1 MVIITS
7 SPRQHDRAPPSS
19 SYTILPLCFSSTHTR
34 QSANSAYHNTQPT
47 AEAGLIYITWGQS
60 SLVLSSAYNFFS
72 LYTSF
77 CQNYANFVSFV
88 SPCRLYFAISIMHAM
103 QSIYI
108 PSPRYTDKAEYM
120 LEYARFATAQI
131 LRIPHNTSLKA
142 LDIVL
147 QVGGRR
153 RGGEKVFIQFIQFI
167 RSSASL
173 ARSSCSQFPQLR
185 SLAASCNILIN
196 FSDRPFKGSLSFQTK
211 RD

>member
-7 SPRQHDRAPPSS
+7 SPRQHDRAPPAVPTLSS
-19 SYTILPLCFSSTHTR
+19 HCVSPQHTHDNLRIMHITI
-34 QSANSAYHNTQPT
+34 HNHQQRRVS
-47 AEAGLIYITWGQS
+47 YITWGQS

-108 PSPRYTDKAEYM
+108 PSPRYTDKAEY
-120 LEYARFATAQI
+120 ARAATALI

-153 RGGEKVFIQFIQFI
+153 VAVRKCLFSLYAPRLLWPGHRVH
-167 RSSASL
+167 SS
-173 ARSSCSQFPQLR
+173 R
-185 SLAASCNILIN
+185 N
-196 FSDRPFKGSLSFQTK
+196 
-211 RD
+211 